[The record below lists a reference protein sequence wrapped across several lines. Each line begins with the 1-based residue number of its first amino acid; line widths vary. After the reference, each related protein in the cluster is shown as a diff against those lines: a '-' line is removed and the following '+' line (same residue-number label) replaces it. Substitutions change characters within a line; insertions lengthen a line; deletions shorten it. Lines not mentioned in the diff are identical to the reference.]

1 MAKTLKNGL
10 SMIETNPL
18 NHNWSDFAIQSGWAL
33 HQFKKN
39 AVKQQLHQKQ
49 FPPIVQGKLCQKL
62 AAIIIFIVSCGQNQ
76 EPKKFSHRRS
86 CKWHLYCLLRLES
99 ELYSNVVCGAKK
111 LRIYLQYRRLSIVKT
126 NAFNQGPALT
136 RAILL
141 SCLKCWPETSPNH
154 MA

>member
-1 MAKTLKNGL
+1 MPIDFEIQQGLPFVFTNLPNLAWMTFKKAEMAKILRNGP

-99 ELYSNVVCGAKK
+99 ELYSNVVCGSLPK
-111 LRIYLQYRRLSIVKT
+111 
-126 NAFNQGPALT
+126 N
-136 RAILL
+136 
-141 SCLKCWPETSPNH
+141 
-154 MA
+154 